1 MKLKIITWNINF
13 IHDNWLERLDYINKI
28 LENEINNTD
37 IIALQEATLPFNNKI
52 KELHTFLKNRN
63 VNYFDT
69 SLLERNGLYK
79 YILENCPKYKKY
91 IFSAFEYLMNKLM
104 WLCGYIFSYWGEYIK
119 KLYFKHPYIFLFMGL
134 CCIPIFLGM
143 WYFIG
148 LLTIVNDKIDTV
160 VQSRY
165 VGNRVIQ
172 YFDFKYNNK
181 NIRCVNI
188 HLPPGDKEKDKLR
201 RLNDIKQIINFCND
215 KDNVIILGDFND
227 TRKSKMYKYLKRCG
241 YKNAVYKIVGEE
253 LKTFPSNNPN
263 KCIDFVMI
271 KGNIK
276 VKKASIF
283 GSINASDHKGIK
295 VTLDI

>member
-227 TRKSKMYKYLKRCG
+227 TRKSKMYRYLKSCG

-271 KGNIK
+271 KGDIK

>member
-52 KELHTFLKNRN
+52 KELHTFLKNRDI
-63 VNYFDT
+63 NYFDT

>member
-1 MKLKIITWNINF
+1 MKLRIITWNINF

-28 LENEINNTD
+28 LENEIDNTD

-52 KELHTFLKNRN
+52 KELHTFLKNRDI
-63 VNYFDT
+63 NYFDT
-69 SLLERNGLYK
+69 SLLERNGLYR

-91 IFSAFEYLMNKLM
+91 IFSTFEYLMNKLM

-119 KLYFKHPYIFLFMGL
+119 KLYFKHPYIFLFMAL

-148 LLTIVNDKIDTV
+148 LLTIVTDKIDTV
-160 VQSRY
+160 VQSKY
-165 VGNRVIQ
+165 IGNRVIQ
-172 YFDFKYNNK
+172 YFDFVYNNK
-181 NIRCVNI
+181 NIRCVNV
-188 HLPPGDKEKDKLR
+188 HFPPGDKEKDKLR
-201 RLNDIKQIINFCND
+201 RLNDMKKIVNFCND
-215 KDNVIILGDFND
+215 KDNIIILGDFND
-227 TRKSKMYKYLKRCG
+227 TRKSKMYRYLKRSG

-276 VKKASIF
+276 VKRASIF
-283 GSINASDHKGIK
+283 GSINASDNKGKK